1 MAHLD
6 LTLLGGFGA
15 RVDTRVLVFP
25 SRKARALLAYLAV
38 PIGRSHSRDK
48 LAALLWGDTAEPQA
62 RNSLRQCLFGIRRIL
77 VGHRVRALVVD
88 GESVALDQTAVR
100 VDVAA
105 FDRLV
110 TEGTMASLSR
120 ARSLYHGPFLDGLI
134 LREPGFEDW
143 LMAERRMLHDRAAQ
157 AFARLIDRFI
167 ETGAIDQ
174 AIQTG
179 LDLVALDPL
188 SEPAHCTVMRLHA
201 ALGHRGAALRQYQAC
216 ADVLRRE
223 LGVEPDVATQRLYR
237 EILRQTEAAPGSSP
251 EWSADST
258 AASPGRTSA
267 PLAGRAVELDRL
279 HEAATAAQRGHG
291 RVVVLLGEAGI
302 GKSRLVEETLAT
314 TGAHGWRVIV
324 GRSYETEQMLALGVW
339 AGAFRAAG
347 LTVRRDAV
355 ADLGAAWRAELARL
369 LPDLA
374 DPDARAPRPS
384 GSELRLFEA
393 VARWLERLA
402 AASPLLVVLEDLH
415 WADEASLR
423 LTAFLARRLER
434 RPVLMVVTA
443 RIEEIGGDAPMLG
456 RVLAELSREQRVTE
470 IALGPLGRSATG
482 DLVRGLLAR
491 GTAETELDALGEQV
505 WRISEGNPFIV
516 VETVQ
521 ARQEGLLLEADAGA
535 ALPTRAR
542 AMLLGR
548 VDRLGER
555 SRGLLEVAAVI
566 GRDFEFSLVQ
576 RAAGMDEAAAAT
588 ALEELVRRRLV
599 HGVGERF
606 DFTHDRIWEVV
617 YAQLSPVRRRLLH
630 TAVARAIES
639 LHAADLATRHAALGV
654 HWTKGEVWDRAIA
667 HLRAAGTQA
676 ASRGAYREAVALF
689 EQALAAVG
697 RLPEDRDTVAQGVDL
712 RIELRD
718 WLMPLGEQ
726 DRLARYAREA
736 EQLALRHADHHRLAV
751 IIGHLAHHH
760 WTMGEQDLAMEYANR
775 MLVLAERLG
784 DPSLRTAG
792 SFYLGEAC
800 HAVGDVRRAVEVLR
814 ENAALTGPRMVERVA
829 GPGLVPIMSRVWRAI
844 ALCELG
850 RFDEALRLVEEAL
863 PVVEALE
870 HPYSLM
876 RVHDGI
882 GAVHAARGRLAQAV
896 PALERAAALVERWD
910 IAFDRQQNASAL
922 GIAYMRSGRHED
934 GLALLE
940 RSVERLFPPRA
951 SSILSRRLGEAT
963 CSRGATMTRS
973 NGRRRRSIMRDGAAR
988 GATRPGLCSCS
999 VISSPGRPHPGPMKR
1014 SCVTRARAPGPM
1026 SWACCRCSRAAIWP
1040 SAGGTGAPVTCRGLA
1055 PRSASRSGS
1064 RAAWIWASGVPR
1076 PRPHWP
1082 GSRRR
1087 RRRARLELAVR
1098 PWLESA
1104 IRRPPWRSARAR

>member
-1 MAHLD
+1 M
-6 LTLLGGFGA
+6 
-15 RVDTRVLVFP
+15 P
-25 SRKARALLAYLAV
+25 
-38 PIGRSHSRDK
+38 P
-48 LAALLWGDTAEPQA
+48 
-62 RNSLRQCLFGIRRIL
+62 
-77 VGHRVRALVVD
+77 
-88 GESVALDQTAVR
+88 
-100 VDVAA
+100 
-105 FDRLV
+105 
-110 TEGTMASLSR
+110 
-120 ARSLYHGPFLDGLI
+120 
-134 LREPGFEDW
+134 
-143 LMAERRMLHDRAAQ
+143 
-157 AFARLIDRFI
+157 
-167 ETGAIDQ
+167 
-174 AIQTG
+174 
-179 LDLVALDPL
+179 
-188 SEPAHCTVMRLHA
+188 
-201 ALGHRGAALRQYQAC
+201 
-216 ADVLRRE
+216 
-223 LGVEPDVATQRLYR
+223 TQRLFR
-237 EILRQTEAAPGSSP
+237 EILRQEVIPAPSPRAARTPRLRHPADRPRRSRDGPSSSIACIEAEAA
-251 EWSADST
+251 A
-258 AASPGRTSA
+258 R
-267 PLAGRAVELDRL
+267 
-279 HEAATAAQRGHG
+279 RGHG

-314 TGAHGWRVIV
+314 TGAEGWRVIV

-347 LTVRRDAV
+347 LTVRRDAQ

-369 LPDLA
+369 MPDLA

-393 VARWLERLA
+393 VARWIERMATAL
-402 AASPLLVVLEDLH
+402 PLLVVLEDLH

-434 RPVLMVVTA
+434 RTVLMVVTA
-443 RIEEIGGDAPMLG
+443 RIEEIGDAPMLG
-456 RVLAELSREQRVTE
+456 RVLDELSRERRMTE
-470 IALGPLGRSATG
+470 ITLGPLGRAATA
-482 DLVRGLLAR
+482 DLVRGLVAR
-491 GTAETELDALGEQV
+491 GIAEGDLDAFGEQV
-505 WRISEGNPFIV
+505 WRISEGNPFIA

-521 ARQEGLLLEADAGA
+521 ARHEGVSLEPDTGET
-535 ALPTRAR
+535 LPTRVR

-548 VDRLGER
+548 VDRLGDR
-555 SRGLLEVAAVI
+555 SRSLLEVAAVI

-576 RAAGMDEAAAAT
+576 RAAGMDETAAAT

-639 LHAADLATRHAALGV
+639 LHAADLGPRHAALGV
-654 HWTKGEVWDRAIA
+654 HWTKGHVWDRAIT

-689 EQALAAVG
+689 EQALAAVE
-697 RLPEDRDTVAQGVDL
+697 RLPENRDTVAQGIDL

-736 EQLALRHADHHRLAV
+736 EQLALRHDEHHRLAV
-751 IIGHLAHHH
+751 VIGHLAHHH

-792 SFYLGEAC
+792 FFYLGEAC

-829 GPGLVPIMSRVWRAI
+829 GPGLVPIMSRIWRAI

-876 RVHDGI
+876 RVHFGI
-882 GAVHAARGRLAQAV
+882 GAVHAARGRLTQAV

-910 IAFDRQQNASAL
+910 IVLDRQQNASAL
-922 GIAYMRSGRHED
+922 GIAYMLSGRHED

-951 SSILSRRLGEAT
+951 SSILSRRLGEGYLLAGRHDDALEWAT
-963 CSRGATMTRS
+963 SALDHARRRGA
-973 NGRRRRSIMRDGAAR
+973 R
-988 GATRPGLCSCS
+988 GDEA
-999 VISSPGRPHPGPMKR
+999 
-1014 SCVTRARAPGPM
+1014 
-1026 SWACCRCSRAAIWP
+1026 WALLLLSDILAGP
-1040 SAGGTGAPVTCRGLA
+1040 SASGADEALMRY
-1055 PRSASRSGS
+1055 
-1064 RAAWIWASGVPR
+1064 
-1076 PRPHWP
+1076 
-1082 GSRRR
+1082 
-1087 RRRARLELAVR
+1087 E
-1098 PWLESA
+1098 
-1104 IRRPPWRSARAR
+1104 SARARAEELGMLPLLARCHLALGRCHRQAGDVPRARAALRLAVGLTRSMDLGIWRAEAEAALAGLAATPAARPA

>member
-1 MAHLD
+1 MAHLE

-15 RVDTRVLVFP
+15 RVDTRSLVFP

-38 PIGRSHSRDK
+38 PTGRPHSRDK

-62 RNSLRQCLFGIRRIL
+62 RNSLRQCLFGIRRVL
-77 VGHRVRALVVD
+77 VAHRVRALVVD

-100 VDVAA
+100 VDVAV

-110 TEGTMASLSR
+110 AEGSLASLSR
-120 ARSLYHGPFLDGLI
+120 ARSVYRGPFLDGL
-134 LREPGFEDW
+134 LLHEPGFEDW
-143 LMAERRMLHDRAAQ
+143 LMAERRVLLDRAAQ
-157 AFARLIDRFI
+157 ALARLIDRHV
-167 ETGAIDQ
+167 EAGAIDQ
-174 AIQTG
+174 AIQAG
-179 LDLVALDPL
+179 LDLLALDPL
-188 SEPAHCTVMRLHA
+188 SEPAHCNVMRLHA
-201 ALGHRGAALRQYQAC
+201 ALGQRGAALRQYQAC

-223 LGVEPDVATQRLYR
+223 LGVEPDAATQRLYR
-237 EILRQTEAAPGSSP
+237 EILQQEAIPSSISDG
-251 EWSADST
+251 SADSPT
-258 AASPGRTSA
+258 ASPGRSSA
-267 PLAGRAVELDRL
+267 PLAGRAAGLDRL
-279 HEAATAAQRGHG
+279 HEAAAAARRGQG

-302 GKSRLVEETLAT
+302 GKSRLVEEMLAT
-314 TGAHGWRVIV
+314 TDAQGWRVIV

-339 AGAFRAAG
+339 AGAFHVAG
-347 LTVRRDAV
+347 LTARRDAL
-355 ADLGAAWRAELARL
+355 ADLGAAWRAELARF

-402 AASPLLVVLEDLH
+402 AASPLLVILEDLH

-434 RPVLMVVTA
+434 RAVLMVVTT
-443 RIEEIGGDAPMLG
+443 RIEEIGDAPMLG
-456 RVLAELSREQRVTE
+456 RVLDELSLEQRLTE
-470 IALGPLGRSATG
+470 ITLGPLGRVATA
-482 DLVRGLLAR
+482 DLVRGLVAH
-491 GTAETELDALGEQV
+491 GIAEGDLDALGEQV
-505 WRISEGNPFIV
+505 WRISEGNPFIA

-521 ARQEGLLLEADAGA
+521 ARHEGVSLEPDTGVT
-535 ALPTRAR
+535 LPTRAR

-555 SRGLLEVAAVI
+555 SRSLLEVAAVI

-576 RAAGMDEAAAAT
+576 HAASMDEAAAAT

-630 TAVARAIES
+630 TEVARAIEAR
-639 LHAADLATRHAALGV
+639 HAADLATRHAALGV
-654 HWTKGEVWDRAIA
+654 HWTKGQVWDRAIT

-697 RLPEDRDTVAQGVDL
+697 RLPEDRDTVAQAIDL
-712 RIELRD
+712 RVELRD

-736 EQLALRHADHHRLAV
+736 EQLALRHDDHHRLAV
-751 IIGHLAHHH
+751 VIGHLAHHH
-760 WTMGEQDLAMEYANR
+760 WTMGEQDMAMEYANR

-800 HAVGDVRRAVEVLR
+800 HAIGDVRRAVEVLR

-829 GPGLVPIMSRVWRAI
+829 GPGLVPIMSRIWSAV

-876 RVHDGI
+876 RVHYGI

-910 IAFDRQQNASAL
+910 IALDRQQNASAL
-922 GIAYMRSGRHED
+922 GIAYMLSGRLEN
-934 GLALLE
+934 GPAVLE
-940 RSVERLFPPRA
+940 RSVERLVPPRA
-951 SSILSRRLGEAT
+951 SPILCRRLGEGYLLAGRRDDALAWAT
-963 CSRGATMTRS
+963 SALDHARRRGARGDEAWALLLLGDILAGS
-973 NGRRRRSIMRDGAAR
+973 PASGADEALMPYEN
-988 GATRPGLCSCS
+988 A
-999 VISSPGRPHPGPMKR
+999 
-1014 SCVTRARAPGPM
+1014 RARAEELGMLPLL
-1026 SWACCRCSRAAIWP
+1026 ARCHLALGRWHMRAGDVPRARTALSLAAGLTRSMDLGIWR
-1040 SAGGTGAPVTCRGLA
+1040 AEAEAALAGLA
-1055 PRSASRSGS
+1055 ATP
-1064 RAAWIWASGVPR
+1064 AAR
-1076 PRPHWP
+1076 P
-1082 GSRRR
+1082 
-1087 RRRARLELAVR
+1087 A
-1098 PWLESA
+1098 
-1104 IRRPPWRSARAR
+1104 

>member
-15 RVDTRVLVFP
+15 RVDARSLVFS

-38 PIGRSHSRDK
+38 PAGRPHSRDK
-48 LAALLWGDTAEPQA
+48 LAALLWGDTGQAQA
-62 RNSLRQCLFGIRRIL
+62 RNSLRQCLFKTRQVL
-77 VGHRVRALVVD
+77 VAHRVRALVVD
-88 GESVALDQTAVR
+88 GESVVLDHATVR
-100 VDVAA
+100 VDVAD
-105 FDRLV
+105 FERLV
-110 TEGTMASLSR
+110 TEGSLASLSR
-120 ARSLYHGPFLDGLI
+120 ARSLYRGPFLDGLG

-143 LMAERRMLHDRAAQ
+143 LMAERRMLLDRAAQ
-157 AFARLIDRFI
+157 ALARLIERHV

-179 LDLVALDPL
+179 LDLVGLDPL

-201 ALGHRGAALRQYQAC
+201 ALGQRGAALRQYQVC

-223 LGVEPDVATQRLYR
+223 LGIEPDAATQRLYR
-237 EILRQTEAAPGSSP
+237 EILRQADATPSLVS
-251 EWSADST
+251 EWSAES
-258 AASPGRTSA
+258 AAAFPGRSSA
-267 PLAGRAVELDRL
+267 PLTGRAVEVDRL
-279 HEAATAAQRGHG
+279 TEAAAAARRGEG

-314 TGAHGWRVIV
+314 TGATGWRVIV

-347 LTVRRDAV
+347 LTARPDAL
-355 ADLGAAWRAELARL
+355 ADLGPLWRAELARL

-374 DPDARAPRPS
+374 DADARAPRPS

-423 LTAFLARRLER
+423 LTAFLSRRLER
-434 RPVLMVVTA
+434 RAVLLVVTA
-443 RIEEIGGDAPMLG
+443 RVEEVGEAPMLG
-456 RVLAELSREQRVTE
+456 RVLAELSREQRITE
-470 IALGPLGRSATG
+470 IALGPLGRAATA
-482 DLVRGLLAR
+482 DLVRGLVAR
-491 GTAETELDALGEQV
+491 GIAEADLDALGEQV
-505 WRISEGNPFIV
+505 WRISEGNPFIA
-516 VETVQ
+516 VETVR
-521 ARQEGLLLEADAGA
+521 ARQDGMSLEPDTAA
-535 ALPTRAR
+535 ALPARAR

-548 VDRLGER
+548 VERLGER
-555 SRGLLEVAAVI
+555 ARSLLEVAAVI

-576 RAAGMDEAAAAT
+576 HAAGMDEAAAAT

-599 HGVGERF
+599 HGLGERF

-630 TAVARAIES
+630 VSVARAIES
-639 LHAADLATRHAALGV
+639 RHGGDLAPRHAALGV
-654 HWTKGEVWDRAIA
+654 HWTKGQIWDRAIT

-689 EQALAAVG
+689 EQALAALEQ
-697 RLPEDRDTVAQGVDL
+697 LPEDRDTVVQGIDL
-712 RIELRD
+712 RIDLRD

-736 EQLALRHADHHRLAV
+736 EQLALRHDDHHRLAV
-751 IIGHLAHHH
+751 VIGHLAHHH
-760 WTMGEQDLAMEYANR
+760 WTMGDQDLAMDYANR

-814 ENAALTGPRMVERVA
+814 ENAALTGPRMLERVA
-829 GPGLVPIMSRVWRAI
+829 GPGLVPIMSRIWRAI

-850 RFDEALRLVEEAL
+850 RFDEALGLVEEAL
-863 PVVEALE
+863 PVVEAVE

-876 RVHDGI
+876 RVHSGI
-882 GAVHAARGRLAQAV
+882 GAVHAARGRLEQAV

-910 IAFDRQQNASAL
+910 IAFDRQPNASVL
-922 GIAYMRSGRHED
+922 GITYMLAGRHAD
-934 GLALLE
+934 GLAVLE
-940 RSVERLFPPRA
+940 RSVEPLFPPRA
-951 SSILSRRLGEAT
+951 SSMLSRRLGEGYLLVGRRDDALEWAT
-963 CSRGATMTRS
+963 SALDHARRRGARGDEAWALLLLGDVLAASPASRKEALARYEDARARADELGMLPLLARCHL
-973 NGRRRRSIMRDGAAR
+973 AR
-988 GATRPGLCSCS
+988 GRWHARAGDAPTARTALSLAVGLARSMDLGIWRAEAEATLAGLAAPRATRP
-999 VISSPGRPHPGPMKR
+999 
-1014 SCVTRARAPGPM
+1014 A
-1026 SWACCRCSRAAIWP
+1026 
-1040 SAGGTGAPVTCRGLA
+1040 
-1055 PRSASRSGS
+1055 
-1064 RAAWIWASGVPR
+1064 
-1076 PRPHWP
+1076 
-1082 GSRRR
+1082 
-1087 RRRARLELAVR
+1087 
-1098 PWLESA
+1098 
-1104 IRRPPWRSARAR
+1104 

>member
-15 RVDTRVLVFP
+15 RVDARSLVFP

-38 PIGRSHSRDK
+38 PTGRSHSRDK

-62 RNSLRQCLFGIRRIL
+62 RNSLRQCLFGIRRVL
-77 VGHRVRALVVD
+77 VAHRVRALVVD
-88 GESVALDQTAVR
+88 GESVALDQAAVR
-100 VDVAA
+100 VDVTA

-110 TEGTMASLSR
+110 TEGSLASLSR
-120 ARSLYHGPFLDGLI
+120 ARAVYRGPFLDGL
-134 LREPGFEDW
+134 LLHEPGFEDW
-143 LMAERRMLHDRAAQ
+143 LMAERRVLLDRAAQ
-157 AFARLIDRFI
+157 ALARLIDRHV
-167 ETGAIDQ
+167 EAGAIDQ

-201 ALGHRGAALRQYQAC
+201 ALGQRGAALRQYQAC
-216 ADVLRRE
+216 AEVLRRE
-223 LGVEPDVATQRLYR
+223 LGVEPDTATQRLYR
-237 EILRQTEAAPGSSP
+237 EILQQEAIPGPISDG
-251 EWSADST
+251 SADSLT
-258 AASPGRTSA
+258 TTPGRSSA
-267 PLAGRAVELDRL
+267 PLAGRAAELDRL
-279 HEAATAAQRGHG
+279 QEAAAAARRGHG

-302 GKSRLVEETLAT
+302 GKSRLVEETVAT
-314 TGAHGWRVIV
+314 TGAEGWRVIV

-339 AGAFRAAG
+339 AGALRTAG
-347 LTVRRDAV
+347 PTARREAL
-355 ADLGAAWRAELARL
+355 ADLGGAWRAELARL

-374 DPDARAPRPS
+374 DSEARAPRPS

-434 RPVLMVVTA
+434 RAVLMVVTT
-443 RIEEIGGDAPMLG
+443 RIEDIGDAPMLG
-456 RVLAELSREQRVTE
+456 RVLDELAREQRVTE
-470 IALGPLGRSATG
+470 IALGPLGRGAIA
-482 DLVRGLLAR
+482 DLVRGLVAH
-491 GTAETELDALGEQV
+491 GIAEGDLDALGEQV
-505 WRISEGNPFIV
+505 WRISEGNPFIA
-516 VETVQ
+516 VETVR
-521 ARQEGLLLEADAGA
+521 ARQEGVSLEPNTGVT
-535 ALPTRAR
+535 LPTRVR

-548 VDRLGER
+548 VDRLAER
-555 SRGLLEVAAVI
+555 SRSLLEVAAVI

-576 RAAGMDEAAAAT
+576 HAAGMDEAAAAS

-617 YAQLSPVRRRLLH
+617 YARLSPVRRRLLH

-639 LHAADLATRHAALGV
+639 RHASDLATRHAALGV
-654 HWTKGEVWDRAIA
+654 HWTKGQVWDRAIT

-697 RLPEDRDTVAQGVDL
+697 RLPEDRDSVAQAIDL
-712 RIELRD
+712 RVELRD

-736 EQLALRHADHHRLAV
+736 EQLALRHDDHHRLAV
-751 IIGHLAHHH
+751 VIGHLAHHH
-760 WTMGEQDLAMEYANR
+760 WTMGQQDLAMDYANR
-775 MLVLAERLG
+775 MLALAEQLG

-800 HAVGDVRRAVEVLR
+800 HAVGDVRRAAEVLR

-829 GPGLVPIMSRVWRAI
+829 GPGLVPIMSRLWRAL

-850 RFDEALRLVEEAL
+850 RFDEALGLVEEAL

-882 GAVHAARGRLAQAV
+882 GAVHAARGRLVQAV

-910 IAFDRQQNASAL
+910 IAFDRQPNASTL
-922 GIAYMRSGRHED
+922 GIAYMRLGRHED

-940 RSVERLFPPRA
+940 RAVEPLFPPRA
-951 SSILSRRLGEAT
+951 SSVLSRRLGEGYLLAGRHDDALRWAT
-963 CSRGATMTRS
+963 SALDHARRRGAQ
-973 NGRRRRSIMRDGAAR
+973 GDEAWALLLLGDILA
-988 GATRPGLCSCS
+988 GL
-999 VISSPGRPHPGPMKR
+999 
-1014 SCVTRARAPGPM
+1014 
-1026 SWACCRCSRAAIWP
+1026 
-1040 SAGGTGAPVTCRGLA
+1040 
-1055 PRSASRSGS
+1055 SASGADDALMRY
-1064 RAAWIWASGVPR
+1064 
-1076 PRPHWP
+1076 
-1082 GSRRR
+1082 
-1087 RRRARLELAVR
+1087 E
-1098 PWLESA
+1098 
-1104 IRRPPWRSARAR
+1104 SARARADELGMLPLLARCHLALGRWHRRAGDIPRARPALSLAVGLTRSMDLGIWRTEAEAALSGLTAARAARPA

>member
-1 MAHLD
+1 MARLD
-6 LTLLGGFGA
+6 LILLGGFGA
-15 RVDTRVLVFP
+15 RVDNRALVFP
-25 SRKARALLAYLAV
+25 SRKARALLAYLSV
-38 PIGRSHSRDK
+38 PTGRPHSRDK
-48 LAALLWGDTAEPQA
+48 LAGLLWGDTAEPQA

-77 VGHRVRALVVD
+77 LAHRVRALVVD
-88 GESVALDQTAVR
+88 GESVALDPAAVR

-110 TEGTMASLSR
+110 TEGSLASLSR
-120 ARSLYHGPFLDGLI
+120 ARALYQGPFLDGLI
-134 LREPGFEDW
+134 LPEPQFEDW
-143 LMAERRMLHDRAAQ
+143 LMAERRMLLDRAIQ
-157 AFARLIDRFI
+157 AFARLIDRHV
-167 ETGAIDQ
+167 EAGAVDR

-201 ALGHRGAALRQYQAC
+201 ALGRRGAALRQYQAC

-223 LGVEPDVATQRLYR
+223 LGVEPAVATQHLYR
-237 EILRQTEAAPGSSP
+237 QILRQAEATPGP
-251 EWSADST
+251 PAEWSEGST
-258 AASPGRTSA
+258 AASSRRAFA
-267 PLAGRAVELDRL
+267 PLAGRVGELDRL
-279 HEAATAAQRGHG
+279 NEAAAAARRGRG

-302 GKSRLVEETLAT
+302 GKSRLVDEVLAT
-314 TGAHGWRVIV
+314 TGAEGWRVIV
-324 GRSYETEQMLALGVW
+324 GRSYETERMLALGVW

-347 LTVRRDAV
+347 LADRRETL
-355 ADLGAAWRAELARL
+355 ADLSPAWRAELARL
-369 LPDLA
+369 LPDVA
-374 DPDARAPRPS
+374 EPGARTPRSS

-402 AASPLLVVLEDLH
+402 AASPLLVALEDLH

-434 RPVLMVVTA
+434 RALLMVVTA
-443 RIEEIGGDAPMLG
+443 RIEEIGDAPMLG
-456 RVLAELSREQRVTE
+456 RVLDELAREQRVTE
-470 IALGPLGRSATG
+470 IALGPLDRLATG
-482 DLVRGLLAR
+482 DLVRGLVAR
-491 GTAETELDALGEQV
+491 GIAAADLDALGEQV
-505 WRISEGNPFIV
+505 WRLSEGNPFIA
-516 VETVQ
+516 VETIR
-521 ARQEGLLLEADAGA
+521 ARQEGLSLDADAGG

-548 VDRLGER
+548 VDRLGEQ
-555 SRGLLEVAAVI
+555 SRGLLEAASVI

-576 RAAGMDEAAAAT
+576 RAAGLDEAAAAT

-599 HGVGERF
+599 HGLGERF

-630 TAVARAIES
+630 AAVARAIES
-639 LHAADLATRHAALGV
+639 RHAADLATRHAALGV
-654 HWTKGEVWDRAIA
+654 HWTKGQVWDRAIT

-676 ASRGAYREAVALF
+676 ASRGAYREAVTLF

-697 RLPEDRDTVAQGVDL
+697 RLPEDRDTVAQAIDL

-736 EQLALRHADHHRLAV
+736 EQLALRHDDHHRLAV
-751 IIGHLAHHH
+751 ISGHLAHHH

-814 ENAALTGPRMVERVA
+814 ENAALTGSRMVERLA
-829 GPGLVPIMSRVWRAI
+829 GPGLVPIMSRIWRAF

-850 RFDEALRLVEEAL
+850 RFDEALCLVEEAL

-876 RVHDGI
+876 RVHFGI
-882 GAVHAARGRLAQAV
+882 GAVHAARGHLAQAV
-896 PALERAAALVERWD
+896 PELERAAALVERWD
-910 IAFDRQQNASAL
+910 IALDRQGNASML
-922 GIAYMRSGRHED
+922 GIAYMLSGRHAE
-934 GLALLE
+934 GLGLLE
-940 RSVERLFPPRA
+940 RSVERLFPPRS
-951 SSILSRRLGEAT
+951 SSILSRRLGEGYLLA
-963 CSRGATMTRS
+963 
-973 NGRRRRSIMRDGAAR
+973 GRRDEALEWATSALDHARRR
-988 GATRPGLCSCS
+988 GGQGDEAWALLLLGDVLA
-999 VISSPGRPHPGPMKR
+999 GPPASEADEALMPYENA
-1014 SCVTRARAPGPM
+1014 RARADELGMLPLL
-1026 SWACCRCSRAAIWP
+1026 ARCHLALGRWHMRAGDVPRARTALSLAAGLTRGMDLGIWR
-1040 SAGGTGAPVTCRGLA
+1040 AEAEAALAGLA
-1055 PRSASRSGS
+1055 ATP
-1064 RAAWIWASGVPR
+1064 AAR
-1076 PRPHWP
+1076 P
-1082 GSRRR
+1082 
-1087 RRRARLELAVR
+1087 A
-1098 PWLESA
+1098 
-1104 IRRPPWRSARAR
+1104 